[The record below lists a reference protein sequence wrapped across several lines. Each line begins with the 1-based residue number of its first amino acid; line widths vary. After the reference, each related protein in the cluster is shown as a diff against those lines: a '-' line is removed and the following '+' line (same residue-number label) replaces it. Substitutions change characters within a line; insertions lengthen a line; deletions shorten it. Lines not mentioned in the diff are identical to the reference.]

1 MGNKLDNEVQP
12 RSHPIVKGGPRSNEV
27 INDIEEGPTFVAVG
41 WRRAELFSDSEK
53 LSNRQ
58 SCRPPPAYDSKQD
71 LFVPSD
77 LGSWVQLPVHTGV
90 CDNEP
95 NYEGVTVTCPCYHGR
110 VWCLGFLGSDRD
122 GVGRWMLDL
131 QVECW
136 GPWPV
141 LRLSCQFTAECL
153 VAVLKMSSLLSF
165 WQELRLSLVLFTKY
179 SQLFSPLV
187 EFYFPM
193 YFKIECGHVTC

>member
-1 MGNKLDNEVQP
+1 MISRKDPPLLLLDEDVQNF
-12 RSHPIVKGGPRSNEV
+12 SV
-27 INDIEEGPTFVAVG
+27 ILKSYPTG
-41 WRRAELFSDSEK
+41 RAAGHLPPMTPSRIYLYPQILARES
-53 LSNRQ
+53 
-58 SCRPPPAYDSKQD
+58 SC
-71 LFVPSD
+71 LM
-77 LGSWVQLPVHTGV
+77 HTGV

-122 GVGRWMLDL
+122 GVERWMLDL

-141 LRLSCQFTAECL
+141 LLLSCQFTAECL

-187 EFYFPM
+187 ELYFPM